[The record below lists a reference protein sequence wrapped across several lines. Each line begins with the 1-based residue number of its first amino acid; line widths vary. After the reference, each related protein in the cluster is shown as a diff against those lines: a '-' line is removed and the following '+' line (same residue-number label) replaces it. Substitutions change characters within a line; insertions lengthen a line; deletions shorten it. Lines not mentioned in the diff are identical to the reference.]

1 MRADLDAFL
10 EHLRSERQVSAHTLD
25 GYRRDLLKIL
35 ALAEKA
41 GLSDWNALDTRS
53 LRTFVARLHQ
63 QGQSSRS
70 LARLLSATRGLY
82 QYLLREGRC
91 RHDPANGL
99 SAPKSPRKLP
109 RTLDAD
115 RALQLLDGAV
125 EDDFIARRDQ
135 ALLELFYS
143 SGLRLSELVGLDLE
157 WLDLKEGL
165 VRVRGKGNKVRELPV
180 GKAARQALE
189 AWLPLRTQAAPEDG
203 AVFIGRSGKR
213 LTPRAIQLRVR
224 QAGVREPGP
233 APAPAHAAA
242 LLRQPSAG
250 VVRRPARR
258 AGTARPRRH
267 RHDPD
272 LYPPGLPAPGLG
284 LRPRPSPRQ
293 AQGQRRWRQRPMS
306 SLRLITFDLDD
317 TLWDV
322 APVMN
327 NAEALL
333 REWLASNAAR
343 LGPVPIEHLWAIRTR
358 LLDREPM
365 LRHRLSELRRRILFH
380 ALLDAGY
387 PQAEAESLAE
397 AGFQVFLEARHRV
410 TLFPEVHPTLEILA
424 DRFTLGVLTNGN
436 ADVRRLGLADYFR
449 FALCAEELGVG
460 KPDPTPFREALKRAG
475 VEASAAIH
483 IGDHPSD
490 DIAGA
495 RRAGMRAIWFNPS
508 GKPWAGEEEPSAEI
522 RSLAELPALL
532 ARLQ

>member
-1 MRADLDAFL
+1 
-10 EHLRSERQVSAHTLD
+10 
-25 GYRRDLLKIL
+25 
-35 ALAEKA
+35 
-41 GLSDWNALDTRS
+41 
-53 LRTFVARLHQ
+53 
-63 QGQSSRS
+63 
-70 LARLLSATRGLY
+70 
-82 QYLLREGRC
+82 
-91 RHDPANGL
+91 
-99 SAPKSPRKLP
+99 
-109 RTLDAD
+109 
-115 RALQLLDGAV
+115 
-125 EDDFIARRDQ
+125 
-135 ALLELFYS
+135 
-143 SGLRLSELVGLDLE
+143 
-157 WLDLKEGL
+157 
-165 VRVRGKGNKVRELPV
+165 
-180 GKAARQALE
+180 
-189 AWLPLRTQAAPEDG
+189 
-203 AVFIGRSGKR
+203 
-213 LTPRAIQLRVR
+213 
-224 QAGVREPGP
+224 
-233 APAPAHAAA
+233 
-242 LLRQPSAG
+242 
-250 VVRRPARR
+250 
-258 AGTARPRRH
+258 
-267 RHDPD
+267 
-272 LYPPGLPAPGLG
+272 
-284 LRPRPSPRQ
+284 
-293 AQGQRRWRQRPMS
+293 MS

-410 TLFPEVHPTLEILA
+410 ALFPEVHPTLEILA

-495 RRAGMRAIWFNPS
+495 RRAGMRAIWFNPN